1 MEVGLVVV
9 GVEEAGCLF
18 AVEVGEEEKPQIGR
32 GLVVEEFGI
41 GEVEVE
47 EKAGIG
53 WVVEVEEGG
62 GIG

>member
-1 MEVGLVVV
+1 MA

-18 AVEVGEEEKPQIGR
+18 AVEVGEGEKPQIGR
-32 GLVVEEFGI
+32 GLVVEELGI

-47 EKAGIG
+47 EKAGTG
-53 WVVEVEEGG
+53 WVLEVEEGG